1 MFFHRRIELIVK
13 FFRRTL
19 SYHLLDILDISFVR
33 FNERQVGHLPGQI
46 SRQVGHIEI

>member
-1 MFFHRRIELIVK
+1 MFFHRRFELIVK

-33 FNERQVGHLPGQI
+33 FNGRQVGHLVGQN
-46 SRQVGHIEI
+46 SRQLGHIEI

>member
-1 MFFHRRIELIVK
+1 MFFHRRIEVIVK
-13 FFRRTL
+13 FFRETL
-19 SYHLLDILDISFVR
+19 SNHFFIYILFVP

>member
-33 FNERQVGHLPGQI
+33 FNERQVGHLVGQN
-46 SRQVGHIEI
+46 SRQLSHIVI